1 MAPGQRHPDSR
12 NQSPYNVSS
21 NTTPNDKKA
30 ENLQKGR
37 IRSKLRELGAWSKE
51 LDDQFKEL
59 SLDQMKAMLADEE
72 EKANMEQV
80 SKETAPKPPKD
91 EKQANSG
98 QTAPPQPQHQAPS
111 GNGGV
116 DPTQLAAAVA
126 EAVTRANQEISKKDP
141 KPDVRGYFN
150 EADVPKDDAIEE
162 ERFFAPRF
170 YHLISRTLRTG
181 NPTAPPYNRW
191 LHFTNPKWIPD
202 GNGGAKYVSVLKVKS
217 RKVLEWLLAH
227 EEFGLTF
234 YRNPT
239 EAATSDHTRM
249 EVAQRHMQSLAN
261 KGFPELMRIAH
272 NSGMGNVSMD
282 IEPRQLRIALAHH
295 MTEQTLMQEARR
307 IEEMASRTDKQKY
320 LALQATEGAP
330 EHVASGVRRELSRT

>member
-72 EKANMEQV
+72 EKVNMEQV
-80 SKETAPKPPKD
+80 SKETAPKPPKE
-91 EKQANSG
+91 EKQATSG
-98 QTAPPQPQHQAPS
+98 QTTPPQPQHQATS

-116 DPTQLAAAVA
+116 DPVQLAAAVA
-126 EAVTRANQEISKKDP
+126 EAMTKANREISKADP

-150 EADVPKDDAIEE
+150 EADIPKDDAIDEV
-162 ERFFAPRF
+162 RFFTPKF
-170 YHLISRTLRTG
+170 YHLISFTLRTG

-191 LHFTNPKWIPD
+191 LHFTNPTWTPD
-202 GNGGAKYVSVLKVKS
+202 GKGGAKYVAVLKVKS
-217 RKVLEWLLAH
+217 RKVLEWLLGH

-234 YRNPT
+234 YRNPKDAVMT
-239 EAATSDHTRM
+239 DHSRM
-249 EVAQRHMQSLAN
+249 EIAQRHMASLAN

-272 NSGMGNVSMD
+272 SSGMGDISMD
-282 IEPRQLRIALAHH
+282 IEPRQLRIAIAHH
-295 MTEQTLMQEARR
+295 LTEQTMLQEARR
-307 IEEMASRTDKQKY
+307 IESMAARTDKEKY
-320 LALQATEGAP
+320 LLQQATADMP
-330 EHVASGVRRELSRT
+330 PNVANSVTRELSRT